1 MLNRSPIYLFSF
13 ILFVSACS
21 SPAKKNE
28 EGKQLAKTYCGSCHL
43 LPIPSLL
50 NKETWLLG
58 VLPEMGPRL
67 GINSFQGTT
76 YRIQHHPSVPEGY
89 YPSGPAMTE
98 EEWAKIVSYFY
109 DEAPDSLEEDYQP
122 ISTQLDR
129 FEAKTPDYPTPS
141 PPVTS
146 YVKIDPGNHAVYLAH
161 GLELKMRS
169 FNQRLQ
175 PVGEAKTHNVM
186 VDIAFHDLSKPGL
199 RSATLLTMGALTPF
213 DVTHGSLQPVTID
226 EKLKIT
232 LSSKFL
238 IDSLPR
244 PVNLQEADLNNDGK
258 PDFVVCGFGNFAG
271 SLFWL
276 KNTGDGHFEKN
287 ILRNLPGSIQSWVDD
302 FNKDGRLDILAL
314 MAQGDEGIFLYEQ
327 LADGTFHEKNVLRF
341 SPVAGSIS
349 IDLADFNQDGYPD
362 IVYTSGDNAD
372 YSKVLKPYHGVYI
385 YLNDGKWNFK
395 QAFFFAIN
403 GCFKALAR
411 DYDLDG
417 DIDIAAISYFADFM
431 KRPEES
437 FVYLQNEGDFH
448 FKPFTFPQHSL
459 GRWLTLDAGD
469 IDGDGDID
477 LVLGNMSIGPTNIPT
492 HADWRSGPA
501 FVLLENKTRP

>member
-1 MLNRSPIYLFSF
+1 MSNRFPFYLFTI

-21 SPAKKNE
+21 PPAKETKDGE
-28 EGKQLAKTYCGSCHL
+28 LLAKTYCGSCHL
-43 LPIPSLL
+43 LPLPSLL

-67 GINSFQGTT
+67 GIKSFQGMT
-76 YRIQHHPSVPEGY
+76 YPIRNFQSALESY
-89 YPSGPAMTE
+89 YPAGPAMSE

-109 DEAPDSLEEDYQP
+109 DQAPDSLEQDYQP

-129 FEAKTPDYPTPS
+129 FEVKTPDYPTPS

-146 YVKIDPGNHAVYLAH
+146 YVKIDPGNHAVYL
-161 GLELKMRS
+161 GDGQELKLRS
-169 FNQRLQ
+169 YNQLLQ
-175 PVGEAKTHNVM
+175 PVGETKTPNVM
-186 VDIAFHDLSKPGL
+186 VDIAFHDLSKSGP

-226 EKLKIT
+226 DQLRIT
-232 LSSKFL
+232 LSSKML

-244 PVNLQEADLNNDGK
+244 PVSVQEADLNRDGK
-258 PDFVVCGFGNFAG
+258 PDFVVCGFGNFTG

-276 KNTGDGHFEKN
+276 QNTGAGFKTK
-287 ILRNLPGSIQSWVDD
+287 ILRNQPGSIQAWVDD
-302 FNKDGRLDILAL
+302 FNKDGRPDILAL

-327 LADGTFHEKNVLRF
+327 LADGSFHEKNVLRF
-341 SPVAGSIS
+341 SPAAGSIS
-349 IDLADFNQDGYPD
+349 IDLADFNRDGYPD

-395 QAFFFAIN
+395 QTFFFAIN

-411 DYDLDG
+411 DFDLDG
-417 DIDIAAISYFADFM
+417 DMDIATISFFPDFI

-448 FKPFTFPQHSL
+448 FRPATFPQHAL

-492 HADWRSGPA
+492 QIDWKSGPA
-501 FVLLENKTRP
+501 FVLLKNKTR

>member
-1 MLNRSPIYLFSF
+1 MLNWSPVCLF
-13 ILFVSACS
+13 ILILSSSSCS
-21 SPAKKNE
+21 SPPGKNE

-43 LPIPSLL
+43 LPEPSQL

-67 GINSFQGTT
+67 GINSFQGTP
-76 YRIQHHPSVPEGY
+76 YPQHHTSVPEGY

-98 EEWAKIVSYFY
+98 EEWIKIVSYFF
-109 DEAPDSLEEDYQP
+109 DEAPDSLAKENQP
-122 ISTQLDR
+122 ISPHLDR
-129 FEAKTPDYPTPS
+129 FEAKTPDYPMAS

-146 YVKIDPGNHAVYLAH
+146 YIKIDPGNHAVYVADGV
-161 GLELKMRS
+161 GLTLRS
-169 FNQRLQ
+169 FNKLLQ
-175 PVGEAKTHNVM
+175 PVGEAKTPNVTA
-186 VDIAFHDLSKPGL
+186 DIAFHDLSKPGP
-199 RSATLLTMGALTPF
+199 RSGTLLTMGALTPL
-213 DVTHGSLQPVTID
+213 DVTHGSIQPVRID
-226 EKLKIT
+226 ENLTIT
-232 LSSKFL
+232 VSSHML
-238 IDSLPR
+238 LDSLPR
-244 PVNLQEADLNNDGK
+244 PVSIQEADLNKDGK
-258 PDFVVCGFGNFAG
+258 PDFVVCGFGNFSG

-276 KNTGDGHFEKN
+276 KNTGDGTFEKN
-287 ILRNLPGSIQSWVDD
+287 ILRNQPGSTETRVSD

-327 LADGTFHEKNVLRF
+327 LADGTFHEKNILRF

-372 YSKVLKPYHGVYI
+372 FSKILKPYHGVYI
-385 YLNDGKWNFK
+385 YLNDGHWNFK
-395 QAFFFAIN
+395 KAFFFAIN

-417 DIDIAAISYFADFM
+417 DIDIATISYFADFI

-437 FVYLQNEGDFH
+437 FVYLQNEGDFQ
-448 FKPFTFPQHSL
+448 FKRFTFPQHSL

-492 HADWRSGPA
+492 HPDWRSGPA
-501 FVLLENKTRP
+501 FVLLENKSRH

>member
-1 MLNRSPIYLFSF
+1 MSNQFPVYLF
-13 ILFVSACS
+13 ILIISVSACS
-21 SPAKKNE
+21 SPTRKNE

-43 LPIPSLL
+43 LPSPSLL
-50 NKETWLLG
+50 NKETWLLD
-58 VLPEMGPRL
+58 VLPKMGPRL

-76 YRIQHHPSVPEGY
+76 YSIQYHSSVPEGY
-89 YPSGPAMTE
+89 YPSKPAVTE
-98 EEWAKIVSYFY
+98 EEWSKIVSYFY
-109 DEAPDSLEEDYQP
+109 EAAPDSLEQDDQP

-129 FEAKTPDYPTPS
+129 FKLKAPGYPVPS
-141 PPVTS
+141 PPLTS
-146 YVKIDPGNHAVYLAH
+146 YIKIDPGNHAVYLGH
-161 GLELKMRS
+161 GQDLKLRS
-169 FNQRLQ
+169 YNQQLQ
-175 PVGEAKTHNVM
+175 LVGEAQTPNVM
-186 VDIAFHDLSKPGL
+186 VDIAFHDMSKPGL

-213 DVTHGSLQPVTID
+213 DVTHGSLQRVTID
-226 EKLKIT
+226 ENLKIT
-232 LSSKFL
+232 PSTEIL

-244 PVNLQEADLNNDGK
+244 PVNLQEADLNKDGK
-258 PDFVVCGFGNFAG
+258 PDFVVCGFGNFTG

-276 KNTGDGHFEKN
+276 KNTGQGHFEKK
-287 ILRNLPGSIQSWVDD
+287 ILRNQPGSIQAWVED

-327 LADGTFHEKNVLRF
+327 SADGTFHERNVLRF
-341 SPVAGSIS
+341 SPLAGSIS
-349 IDLADFNQDGYPD
+349 IDLADFNKDGYPD

-385 YLNDGKWNFK
+385 YLNDGRWNFN

-411 DYDLDG
+411 DFDLDG
-417 DIDIAAISYFADFM
+417 DMDIAAISFFPDFL
-431 KRPEES
+431 KRPKES

-448 FKPFTFPQHSL
+448 FKPFTFPEHSI

-477 LVLGNMSIGPTNIPT
+477 LVLGNMSIGPTNITIHP
-492 HADWRSGPA
+492 DWRSGPD
-501 FVLLENKTRP
+501 FVLLENRTRP